1 MRLTIVV
8 PDDVVGIDGQFYHID
23 LAGKVPNNLHALQ
36 WYGDHGE
43 EEHIVDGVPQSQ
55 RIESLDA
62 YQEVIRVWHDTHAAA
77 TAPALSTLEDAQAAA
92 IAAIDAAAGA
102 ARARYITVTAGQD
115 ATYLAKAAQAEA
127 YAAAGYP
134 ADLTTYGYI
143 EAELARLGLDP
154 AQASDRR
161 AACDGILAIRAQ
173 WLAIDALIERHRLV
187 GKARVQAAADHAAV
201 AAERDAAVAALDAI

>member
-43 EEHIVDGVPQSQ
+43 EEYIVDGVPQSQ

-92 IAAIDAAAGA
+92 IAAIDAAAAA

-115 ATYLAKAAQAEA
+115 ATYIAKAAQAEA
-127 YAAAGYP
+127 YKSAGYP
-134 ADLTTYGYI
+134 ADLSGYGYI

-154 AQASDRR
+154 TSASDRQ
-161 AACDGILAIRAQ
+161 AACDNILQIRAD
-173 WLAIDALIERHRLV
+173 WLALDALIERARLV
-187 GKARVQAAADHAAV
+187 GKARVKEATDHSAIEAAQAAA
-201 AAERDAAVAALDAI
+201 RSALDAI